1 MVVDYDLKGLSTE
14 LGKSWKALARRL
26 EFGEAEIK
34 GFDHDNKEL
43 RDKCYRMLYTWKRI
57 EGSSATY
64 LVLYKAL
71 CHEYVRCKDLAVK
84 YCISESTD

>member
-1 MVVDYDLKGLSTE
+1 MVVDYDLERLSTE

-26 EFGEAEIK
+26 EFGEAEIE

-43 RDKCYRMLYTWKRI
+43 REKCYRMLYMWKRK
-57 EGSSATY
+57 EASSATY
-64 LVLYKAL
+64 LVLYNAL
-71 CHEYVRCKDLAVK
+71 CHEYVGRKDLAEN

>member
-26 EFGEAEIK
+26 EFGEAEIE

-43 RDKCYRMLYTWKRI
+43 REKCYCML
-57 EGSSATY
+57 
-64 LVLYKAL
+64 
-71 CHEYVRCKDLAVK
+71 
-84 YCISESTD
+84 